1 MATQDSIDVTK
12 YSDLPAMGITTGSA
26 TLQVL
31 GIEAV
36 KNTMKMYLLSKKG
49 DYGRDISKGGPLYEM
64 VGKPLIQSNADKIK
78 TRTTTAL
85 TQFTNITLNTITVDL
100 DLEKKMFIVKLVFS
114 DNYNKF
120 YSGLSLGITGI

>member
-12 YSDLPAMGITTGSA
+12 YSDLPAMGVGGGTA

-31 GIEAV
+31 GIEAI

-49 DYGRDISKGGPLYEM
+49 DYGRNVTTGGPLYEM

-78 TRTTTAL
+78 ARTATAL
-85 TQFTNITLNTITVDL
+85 TQFTNITLNTITVDMN
-100 DLEKKMFIVKLVFS
+100 LEKKMFIVTLVFS